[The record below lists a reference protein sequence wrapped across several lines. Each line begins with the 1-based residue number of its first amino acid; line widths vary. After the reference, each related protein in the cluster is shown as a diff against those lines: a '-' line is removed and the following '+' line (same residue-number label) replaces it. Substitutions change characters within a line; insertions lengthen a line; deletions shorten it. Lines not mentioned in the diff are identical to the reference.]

1 MTKRKIIITV
11 TDQADIDAMQKEISR
26 QYCGQI
32 YFTEVEIPVK
42 NPQSYPFQTEEY
54 PDDEEG

>member
-11 TDQADIDAMQKEISR
+11 TDQVDIEALTKRISR

-32 YFTEVEIPVK
+32 YSIKIE
-42 NPQSYPFQTEEY
+42 NPQPYPFPTEEY